1 MATIKRDFIVHLN
14 IWKKRMRN
22 GLVAHRPRI
31 SASRTQDHTADKK
44 KSYCRRPVGVGA
56 SFPDYSAAAFELK

>member
-1 MATIKRDFIVHLN
+1 
-14 IWKKRMRN
+14 MRN
-22 GLVAHRPRI
+22 GLGAHRHRI
-31 SASRTQDHTADKK
+31 SARELRITADEK